1 MQACVALLHHK
12 AIPLAAQVYAAQTL
26 RQKVRRQ
33 LATLSCE
40 DVVTLQRS
48 LVGCLAAITNKPL
61 SVSSQLCLAVASLIL
76 QMPPMTDPLQKLGKP
91 MVRWV
96 VFQRVKVAELALS

>member
-1 MQACVALLHHK
+1 MALLQYK
-12 AIPLAAQVYAAQTL
+12 ASPLAAQVYAAQTL

-40 DVVTLQRS
+40 DVVNLRRS
-48 LVGCLAAITNKPL
+48 LVGCLAANQPL

-76 QMPPMTDPLQKLGKP
+76 QMPSWMDPLQMLGEP
-91 MVRWV
+91 NCLWV
-96 VFQRVKVAELALS
+96 IFQRVKVAELALP